1 MTRLAVALGTL
12 LALAAHAAD
21 PGEVDL
27 RRLFPRQA
35 EVYVTPPGGLSEL
48 RLPAE
53 VLAACRP
60 DLSDLRLF
68 DRRGLEIPYV
78 IDAGPEA
85 RTRAEVADRVEAQIL
100 EARRE
105 EIGRA
110 DAPALRREAYVVVAP
125 TRTTEVGTW
134 DLVMETDRPRFVRR
148 VDVRAEAADGTGV
161 QVLENASVF
170 RLGAQRDKTRL
181 PLPPLSGARLTV
193 TVEGE
198 EDFYLEPRLFFE
210 GAHVLA
216 ARAEAAVDLAE
227 VARQDADGR
236 TVLELARPRGL
247 VPDVLRL
254 RTTTGNFD
262 RPVEVWDEGPG
273 VEPVLLGRADVFRVQ
288 ALARAEEREVSLRA
302 ARGDRLR
309 VEIVNGDSAAL
320 DALEFEAIVRRP
332 SLIFSLDS
340 DDGEAPAA
348 TLAFGGGRAYRPRY
362 DLARLL
368 GPAGARA
375 GAALRDAARSA
386 RLGAVGPNP
395 IFDGAPALGFAMRAG
410 AEVDTRLYARRRR
423 ITVAPSPDG
432 LSRLSLTAEDVAHAR
447 PDLADVRVVDA
458 ASRQWPYL
466 LDRDGVERWERVSV
480 EAPIRRQRTSRYRF
494 GLRAAPARLD
504 QLVLDA
510 DTPFFDRAFR
520 LVATTE
526 REPERVLAAGR
537 LRQPIGKPGP
547 VTIAFPPS
555 RIDGLELVV
564 EDGDDASLAF
574 RAARARLRLPEVYLA
589 APAGE
594 YSLLVGDPEATAPDY
609 ELARMR
615 DVVLALTSAPVVT
628 QAPGPNPDYS
638 ARARLTSGE
647 RLQGTLAQA
656 VLWAVLL
663 AAVAVLVLLTLRL
676 ARSGDPR

>member
-1 MTRLAVALGTL
+1 MVRRGVADRRHRVRRGRPGRDLRVDQPRHRRLVHLRPRPPPELRAAARARSHDLARLGDLRARPARRRHGAGPDRAPLGEPRPPDDHDREGLPARPRRAPRSLPRGVAARARGLAHRGVARLSALRFPRRGGGADVTRLAVALGTL

-21 PGEVDL
+21 PVEVDL

-35 EVYVTPPGGLSEL
+35 EVYVPPTGGLSEL

-60 DLSDLRLF
+60 DLYDLRLF

-302 ARGDRLR
+302 ARGDR
-309 VEIVNGDSAAL
+309 AP
-320 DALEFEAIVRRP
+320 AIVD
-332 SLIFSLDS
+332 L
-340 DDGEAPAA
+340 
-348 TLAFGGGRAYRPRY
+348 
-362 DLARLL
+362 LARQRRRRGACRDPGVRRWACVPPAIRP
-368 GPAGARA
+368 GPPSRPGRRARR
-375 GAALRDAARSA
+375 GCPSRR
-386 RLGAVGPNP
+386 
-395 IFDGAPALGFAMRAG
+395 RAKR
-410 AEVDTRLYARRRR
+410 AARRRR
-423 ITVAPSPDG
+423 PEPDLRRGTGPRLRDARGCRGRHASLRPSAADHGRAVARRPLPPLAHG
-432 LSRLSLTAEDVAHAR
+432 RGCRPRAPGSRRRARGRRGVAAVAVPARPGRRGALGEGVGRGSDSAAADLSLPIRAPGRTR
-447 PDLADVRVVDA
+447 
-458 ASRQWPYL
+458 ASR
-466 LDRDGVERWERVSV
+466 
-480 EAPIRRQRTSRYRF
+480 
-494 GLRAAPARLD
+494 
-504 QLVLDA
+504 
-510 DTPFFDRAFR
+510 
-520 LVATTE
+520 
-526 REPERVLAAGR
+526 
-537 LRQPIGKPGP
+537 
-547 VTIAFPPS
+547 
-555 RIDGLELVV
+555 
-564 EDGDDASLAF
+564 
-574 RAARARLRLPEVYLA
+574 
-589 APAGE
+589 
-594 YSLLVGDPEATAPDY
+594 
-609 ELARMR
+609 
-615 DVVLALTSAPVVT
+615 
-628 QAPGPNPDYS
+628 S
-638 ARARLTSGE
+638 ARARRRYALLRS
-647 RLQGTLAQA
+647 RLSPGRDDGA
-656 VLWAVLL
+656 
-663 AAVAVLVLLTLRL
+663 
-676 ARSGDPR
+676 

>member
-1 MTRLAVALGTL
+1 AMGFVTVAIPLQLEKEWVTIGWALQGLALTALWVRLDHPGLKYFGLALLAGATARLLNPAVLGYYPRPAFRIVNWLMYTYLVPAAALLATAALLEPREAARARPWERERWYAGGVADRRHRVRRGRPGRDLRVDQPRHRRLVHLRPRPPPELRAAARARSHDLARLGDLRARPARRRHGAGPDRAPLGEPRPPDDHDREGLPARPRRAPRSLPRGVAARARGLAHRGVARLSALRFPRRGGGADVTRLAVALGTL

-236 TVLELARPRGL
+236 TVLELARPRY
-247 VPDVLRL
+247 
-254 RTTTGNFD
+254 D
-262 RPVEVWDEGPG
+262 R
-273 VEPVLLGRADVFRVQ
+273 
-288 ALARAEEREVSLRA
+288 
-302 ARGDRLR
+302 
-309 VEIVNGDSAAL
+309 
-320 DALEFEAIVRRP
+320 
-332 SLIFSLDS
+332 
-340 DDGEAPAA
+340 
-348 TLAFGGGRAYRPRY
+348 
-362 DLARLL
+362 ARLL

-480 EAPIRRQRTSRYRF
+480 EAPI
-494 GLRAAPARLD
+494 
-504 QLVLDA
+504 
-510 DTPFFDRAFR
+510 
-520 LVATTE
+520 
-526 REPERVLAAGR
+526 
-537 LRQPIGKPGP
+537 
-547 VTIAFPPS
+547 
-555 RIDGLELVV
+555 
-564 EDGDDASLAF
+564 
-574 RAARARLRLPEVYLA
+574 
-589 APAGE
+589 
-594 YSLLVGDPEATAPDY
+594 
-609 ELARMR
+609 
-615 DVVLALTSAPVVT
+615 
-628 QAPGPNPDYS
+628 
-638 ARARLTSGE
+638 
-647 RLQGTLAQA
+647 
-656 VLWAVLL
+656 
-663 AAVAVLVLLTLRL
+663 
-676 ARSGDPR
+676 